1 MTTIDT
7 IADRSTGTTIAGK
20 AYFETSTNQFIVY
33 NGSSWIELDSDGV
46 GVVAVYENRWG
57 ASFDGSND
65 YLSVTQSS
73 AINISGDITLS
84 AWVKRTSTSSYN
96 AIYTKRE
103 VGGSMNYQLT
113 INNSNGQLGLGHSG
127 GSWVY
132 NTTTT
137 LSTNTWYH
145 VAVTVSSDTAQF
157 YVNGVAKDS
166 FTGISITATT
176 QDLAIGST
184 IGYNYFGGNIDE
196 AALWDCALSGPD
208 IAKIYNGTAPNGKP
222 TDLTKATSYDTDRT
236 ANLAGYWRMGDDSSD
251 TATSGG
257 SIATITDSSGNG
269 NDAVQATAN
278 NQPTFSDLTGE
289 SIYA

>member
-1 MTTIDT
+1 MSDLNVYTTAEINALT
-7 IADRSTGTTIAGK
+7 PITGDL
-20 AYFETSTNQFIVY
+20 V
-33 NGSSWIELDSDGV
+33 LDSTLNAVKLYDGAAWRTWNADS
-46 GVVAVYENRWG
+46 VAVPYENRWG

-84 AWVKRTSTSSYN
+84 AWVKRTKTSSYN

-145 VAVTVSSDTAQF
+145 VAVTVSSGTAQF
-157 YVNGVAKDS
+157 YINGVAEDS
-166 FTGISITATT
+166 FTGVTITATT

-208 IAKIYNGTAPNGKP
+208 ITKIYNGTAPNGKP

-269 NDAVQATAN
+269 NDAVQATATK
-278 NQPTFSDLTGE
+278 QPTFSDLTGE
-289 SIYA
+289 SIYV